1 MGRPLVAFVLASL
14 LTAAGCLSSSSS
26 EAPRAHEND
35 ASTGDAGSFL
45 TGGGNVNVD
54 GGASPSSEGGAEGG
68 AQGGVSAHAGFAVL
82 AGAVRA
88 SSSAHVVVT
97 TTGEAPG
104 GVAPMHSTGHTIVGG
119 IVGGT
124 QKKP

>member
-1 MGRPLVAFVLASL
+1 MGRALVALALASL
-14 LTAAGCLSSSSS
+14 LIAAGCLSSSSN
-26 EAPRAHEND
+26 EAPRAHDTD
-35 ASTGDAGSFL
+35 ASTADAGSFL

-54 GGASPSSEGGAEGG
+54 GGGPASSDGGAEGG
-68 AQGGVSAHAGFAVL
+68 VSGVSPHAGFAVL
-82 AGAVRA
+82 SGAVRA

>member
-1 MGRPLVAFVLASL
+1 MGRALVSLALASL
-14 LTAAGCLSSSSS
+14 LIAAGCLSSSSS
-26 EAPRAHEND
+26 EAPRAHDTD
-35 ASTGDAGSFL
+35 ASAADAGTFV
-45 TGGGNVNVD
+45 GGGNVNVD
-54 GGASPSSEGGAEGG
+54 GGGSASFDGGAEGG
-68 AQGGVSAHAGFAVL
+68 IPPHAGFGVVS
-82 AGAVRA
+82 GAVRA